1 MEWNWL
7 TATQE
12 EIYGPEARKLEEA
25 GADKKQNG
33 WEMLA
38 TLPTKTN
45 SLRIN
50 PSALLVYCL
59 TQQLCKGIIYKI
71 YLLYYQDI
79 FTGVS
84 VSESI
89 LGLLE

>member
-33 WEMLA
+33 WEMIA
-38 TLPTKTN
+38 TLPTKI
-45 SLRIN
+45 R
-50 PSALLVYCL
+50 L
-59 TQQLCKGIIYKI
+59 T
-71 YLLYYQDI
+71 
-79 FTGVS
+79 V
-84 VSESI
+84 
-89 LGLLE
+89 